1 MTAIDGFSR
10 LPTTPVHA
18 AGAITPIGDGAHDAA
33 RSLAGT
39 AIGEIGHRVLAWVG
53 QSARTFDTAS
63 HAWAA
68 SSGVAAGGFRPDP
81 SELARGGDVYEL
93 RGLAADLGARTGAT
107 PTQEGELRRAL
118 EDVTRQAVVQL
129 AGLSGAPA
137 DRQLAGMRA
146 ALGEALD
153 IGAADGADGVISR
166 LQAAAQ
172 HMARAGGL

>member
-1 MTAIDGFSR
+1 MNGIDRVSGG
-10 LPTTPVHA
+10 LPLGAASA
-18 AGAITPIGDGAHDAA
+18 AGAIDSLASSRGDA

-53 QSARTFDTAS
+53 QSARSLDTAS

-68 SSGVAAGGFRPDP
+68 SSGVESGFRPDP
-81 SELARGGDVYEL
+81 RELARGGDVYDL
-93 RGLAADLGARTGAT
+93 RGLASDIGTRAGAT

-137 DRQLAGMRA
+137 ERQLAGMR
-146 ALGEALD
+146 EALTQALD
-153 IGAADGADGVISR
+153 LSAGDGVDGVVSR
-166 LQAAAQ
+166 LQAAAGQ
-172 HMARAGGL
+172 LGRQNGA